1 MSTNN
6 TSNHNQEKRQEAYQ
20 LMLEK
25 VKKLVTEE
33 GQSVQEATIT
43 IEKKLSKWVDLSKEE
58 LEKVT
63 QEVKQDLSSF
73 SEIFEES
80 KEKIREKWQNEAEF
94 AKQKALK
101 TLSQIIEQA
110 NSGFGT
116 LQKLIQE
123 AIQPDESISLDSE
136 DAEHQE
142 HEIWHRDNEQ
152 WLKEIKRMQQEHESI
167 PVLLDTIKNAYD
179 DFDEQLEV
187 IETAIKK
194 QEKVLEDHEKL
205 LAEVGHED
213 PVHKK
218 VHDVERETYA
228 YHKKLMAQLKNKD
241 KQALSHLNEAL
252 RLLKS

>member
-1 MSTNN
+1 MTTNN

-33 GQSVQEATIT
+33 GLSIQEATAN
-43 IEKKLSKWVDLSKEE
+43 IEKKLSQWVDLSKEE

-63 QEVKQDLSSF
+63 QEVKQDLKTF

-94 AKQKALK
+94 AKQKALE
-101 TLSQIIEQA
+101 TLSQILEQA

-116 LQKLIQE
+116 LQKMIQE
-123 AIQPDESISLDSE
+123 AIQPDETITQDSE
-136 DAEHQE
+136 AAEHQE

-152 WLKEIKRMQQEHESI
+152 WLKAIKRMKLEHEAI
-167 PVLLDTIKNAYD
+167 PVLLDNIKDAYD
-179 DFDEQLEV
+179 DFDEQLGI

-205 LAEVGHED
+205 LAEIDHED
-213 PVHKK
+213 PAHKK
-218 VHDVERETYA
+218 VHDVERETYN
-228 YHKKLMAQLKNKD
+228 YHKRLMAKLEEKD
-241 KQALSHLNEAL
+241 KKALAHLNDAL
-252 RLLKS
+252 RILKS